1 MSDYIDSCQSIE
13 KTAQDEV
20 PISSEEYGH
29 ISNLQLKI
37 LEMTASH
44 GKSTDVLAQLCQLAE
59 SLLPNSVASI
69 MLKNTTT
76 GLMSVLS
83 APSIP
88 QAGIDALANLK
99 PGMGGGSCGNA
110 VFRNEAQFVLNTFE
124 DERWQDLRQVAYDF
138 NLCSCWSTP
147 VRNDDNEA
155 MGSFALSSFEHR
167 SPAPFHKKLLE
178 TGAAI
183 IRVVLKNQLNE
194 ERIQLFSTAIQS
206 AAEGILITDINNDIV
221 EINPSFEKVYGYTI
235 NDIFHSN
242 PKVLSSGKHDKE
254 FYKKM
259 WQSITST
266 NQWSGEIINKR
277 ADGSE
282 ITQWMSVSR
291 ISDKNGQVQNH
302 LAVFSDL
309 TELKDAQKK
318 IEGMAFI
325 DEVTGLYNKT
335 YLEKTL
341 MTSVKGM
348 TLILL
353 NVNNFSYINT
363 AYGFDIGDKLLIQIA
378 EILKSTFSAHSIYR
392 LNSDEFAFVVDK
404 EIDIKA
410 YIKNIQQYFYRFVF
424 QVAEV
429 TLNISFT
436 YGGAYGKERLLQSS
450 ALALK
455 QAKELGKNRY
465 HIFDNNEYSIDH
477 THRKAFIASNNML
490 HEALEND
497 RIVPFF
503 QGIHNNQ
510 THKITKFEALAR
522 IKHENEIITPYQF
535 IEPARLSG
543 LLPDITRIMID
554 KSFKIMANNDF
565 NFSIN
570 ITEDDLSRNYLN
582 DFIDQKLE
590 EYQIKASRLI
600 LEMLEGVSSIGK
612 NNHIKQLNTL
622 KNKGLSLAIDDF
634 GAEYSNFERI
644 LDLDIDFLKIDAK
657 YIRDI
662 DTNPKSF
669 EIVRAIAYFAKNSNI
684 PCIAEF
690 VHNAAV
696 QKIVSDL
703 AIDYSQG
710 YYFSEPEE
718 LPHD

>member
-88 QAGIDALANLK
+88 QVGIDALANLK

-242 PKVLSSGKHDKE
+242 PKVLSSGKHNKE

>member
-13 KTAQDEV
+13 KTAKDEV

-221 EINPSFEKVYGYTI
+221 EINSSFEKVYGYTI

-436 YGGAYGKERLLQSS
+436 YGGAYGKEKLLQSS

>member
-88 QAGIDALANLK
+88 QVGIDALANLK

>member
-13 KTAQDEV
+13 KTAKDEV

-88 QAGIDALANLK
+88 QVGIDALANLK

-242 PKVLSSGKHDKE
+242 PKVLSSGKHNKE

-282 ITQWMSVSR
+282 ITQWMSVSQ